1 MKTTTYYIKR
11 NIAAMICSAFMLTAM
26 NSCGDSTK
34 KTEAKT
40 ETADDHAGHDHSGH
54 DHGAGGH
61 EEHSEALELSQ
72 AQMKA
77 VGILIGNIEQKNLTA
92 VIKASGQLAVPPQ
105 NAAQI
110 NVLTGGIIRKINV
123 IEGQRVSKGQVL
135 VTIENQDLIK
145 LQQDYLTAKGGFS
158 YIESEYNRQQQLK
171 AANAGTGKAHQLAE
185 ANYNAERA
193 RIKALERQLQ
203 QYGISVSR
211 ITSGNITSQVP
222 VTAPINGTIGK
233 ITAETGSY
241 AQPGVSIMD
250 IVDNSKI
257 HADLIVFEK
266 DLATI
271 KVGQNV
277 DFQLT
282 NQKNENIKGQIYGIN
297 KSFENDSKGVIVHA
311 VIKKPGANLIPGMY
325 VTGLIGVG
333 TTMSNAVPID
343 AVVRSDGKAYI
354 FIVDDQA
361 KVAHEEEHAH
371 AHEGESEDK
380 HKEEDAKDANSIHF
394 KKVEVTTGV
403 SELGYIQINLLEK
416 LPANVKVVTKGAF
429 YLQSKAAGP
438 AEHSH

>member
-1 MKTTTYYIKR
+1 MNAIPYMKK
-11 NIAAMICSAFMLTAM
+11 NIAVLFCTAMITAAIS
-26 NSCGDSTK
+26 SCGDTAK
-34 KTEAKT
+34 TTKTE
-40 ETADDHAGHDHSGH
+40 EPHEQGSGEH
-54 DHGAGGH
+54 GGH
-61 EEHSEALELSQ
+61 EAHSEALELSQ
-72 AQMKA
+72 EQLDA
-77 VGILIGNIEQKNLTA
+77 VGIVIGNIEQKNLTA
-92 VIKASGQLAVPPQ
+92 VVKSSGQLAVPPQ

-123 IEGQRVSKGQVL
+123 IEGQRVTKGQVL
-135 VTIENQDLIK
+135 VTIENQDLIR

-158 YIESEYNRQQQLK
+158 FIEAEYSRQQQLK

-193 RIKALERQLQ
+193 KIKALERQLQ

-211 ITSGNITSQVP
+211 IASGNITSQVP

-266 DLATI
+266 DLSKI
-271 KVGQNV
+271 KVGQRV

-282 NQKNENIKGQIYGIN
+282 NQKNEQIEGQIYGIN
-297 KSFENDSKGVIVHA
+297 KSFENDSKGVVVHA

-333 TTMSNAVPID
+333 TAMVSAVPVD
-343 AVVRSDGKAYI
+343 AVVRSEGSAFI
-354 FIVDDQA
+354 FVVDSGA
-361 KVAHEEEHAH
+361 EAAHEKEHGYTHKDEAEE
-371 AHEGESEDK
+371 K
-380 HKEEDAKDANSIHF
+380 HKEEDPKDEKSVHF
-394 KKVEVTTGV
+394 KKIEVTTGV
-403 SELGYIQINLLEK
+403 SELGYIQISPLQK

-429 YLQSKAAGP
+429 YLQSKSSGP
-438 AEHSH
+438 AEHGH

>member
-1 MKTTTYYIKR
+1 MKTTSYINR
-11 NIAAMICSAFMLTAM
+11 NIAVLICSAFIITAIS
-26 NSCGDSTK
+26 SCGNASK
-34 KTEAKT
+34 KTAANTEAT
-40 ETADDHAGHDHSGH
+40 DDHAGHN
-54 DHGAGGH
+54 HGAEGH
-61 EEHSEALELSQ
+61 EEHSEALELSLEQ
-72 AQMKA
+72 INA
-77 VGILIGNIEQKNLTA
+77 VGIEIGKIEQKNLTA

-171 AANAGTGKAHQLAE
+171 AANAGTGKAQQLAE

-211 ITSGNITSQVP
+211 IASGNITSQVP
-222 VTAPINGTIGK
+222 VTAPISGTIGK

-241 AQPGVSIMD
+241 AQPGVAIMD

-266 DLATI
+266 DLAKI

-277 DFQLT
+277 EFQLT
-282 NQKNENIKGQIYGIN
+282 NQKNERIDGHIYGIN

-311 VIKKPGANLIPGMY
+311 IIKKPGANLIPGMY

-333 TTMSNAVPID
+333 SETTNAVPID
-343 AVVRSDGKAYI
+343 AVVRADGKAYI
-354 FIVDDQA
+354 FIVDSKA
-361 KVAHEEEHAH
+361 KVAHEEEHGH
-371 AHEGESEDK
+371 KHEGEAAEK
-380 HKEEDAKDANSIHF
+380 HKEEDAKDANSVHF
-394 KKVEVTTGV
+394 KKIEVTTGV
-403 SELGYIQINLLEK
+403 SELGYIKINLLEK
-416 LPANVKVVTKGAF
+416 LPTDVQVVTKGAF

>member
-1 MKTTTYYIKR
+1 MNATSYIKR
-11 NIAAMICSAFMLTAM
+11 NIAVLICSAFIMTAIS
-26 NSCGDSTK
+26 SCGDATK
-34 KTEAKT
+34 KTETTT
-40 ETADDHAGHDHSGH
+40 EDAH
-54 DHGAGGH
+54 DHGAEGH

-72 AQMKA
+72 EQMNA
-77 VGILIGNIEQKNLTA
+77 VGIVIGEIEQKNLTA
-92 VIKASGQLAVPPQ
+92 VVKASGQLAVPPQ

-145 LQQDYLTAKGGFS
+145 LQQDYLTAKSGFS
-158 YIESEYNRQQQLK
+158 FIEAEHNRQQQLK
-171 AANAGTGKAHQLAE
+171 AANAGTGKAHQQAE

-193 RIKALERQLQ
+193 KLKALERQLQ

-211 ITSGNITSQVP
+211 IASGNITSQVP

-233 ITAETGSY
+233 ISAETGSY

-266 DLATI
+266 DLSKI
-271 KVGQNV
+271 KVGQKV
-277 DFQLT
+277 DFRLT
-282 NQKNENIKGQIYGIN
+282 NQKNEQIEGQIYGIN
-297 KSFENDSKGVIVHA
+297 KSFENDSKGVVVHA

-333 TTMSNAVPID
+333 TETTSAVPID
-343 AVVRSDGKAYI
+343 AVVRSEGKEFI
-354 FIVDDQA
+354 FVVDESA
-361 KVAHEEEHAH
+361 KAAHEEEHD
-371 AHEGESEDK
+371 HEHKGEAEEK
-380 HKEEDAKDANSIHF
+380 HKEEDAKDKKSVHF

-403 SELGYIQINLLEK
+403 SELGYIQITPVEK
-416 LPANVKVVTKGAF
+416 LPTHVKVVTKGAF
-429 YLQSKAAGP
+429 YLQSKSSGP